1 MFSFIMP
8 KKVALSG
15 VCLVLFY
22 YKTLA
27 FFSKIRKLN
36 VTKRSQKSLV
46 SSVIFLFFYV
56 LPLYTLLRIRCI
68 EGKHEKRIM
77 KPPKGSEYL
86 AKQSLFS
93 SCILIFIFVLINFC
107 WLKRR
112 KNGMKQRAIQR
123 EQVDKQTKIKC
134 DKLYCLSHFITQ
146 MFAFIAINTFL

>member
-22 YKTLA
+22 YITLA

-36 VTKRSQKSLV
+36 VTKRSQKYLAV
-46 SSVIFLFFYV
+46 SVIFFVLFMAV
-56 LPLYTLLRIRCI
+56 SRQVRIKIRT
-68 EGKHEKRIM
+68 M
-77 KPPKGSEYL
+77 KNKKGSKCFV
-86 AKQSLFS
+86 KQVFFASH
-93 SCILIFIFVLINFC
+93 IFIFTLVFIICHLF
-107 WLKRR
+107 KRW
-112 KNGMKQRAIQR
+112 KKSMKQRAIQR
-123 EQVDKQTKIKC
+123 EQVAKQTKIKC